1 MAENIK
7 NIEHKLE
14 LNARRSLKITGV
26 SEVVSATT
34 TEIITKTECGPLII
48 SGTSLRV
55 KSLLI
60 AEKILE
66 TEGEIIKIEYS
77 KAKKGF
83 LSKIIK

>member
-26 SEVVSATT
+26 TEVVSATT
-34 TEIITKTECGPLII
+34 TEIIAKTECGPLNIT
-48 SGTSLRV
+48 GVGLRV

-66 TEGEIIKIEYS
+66 AEGEIAKIEYA